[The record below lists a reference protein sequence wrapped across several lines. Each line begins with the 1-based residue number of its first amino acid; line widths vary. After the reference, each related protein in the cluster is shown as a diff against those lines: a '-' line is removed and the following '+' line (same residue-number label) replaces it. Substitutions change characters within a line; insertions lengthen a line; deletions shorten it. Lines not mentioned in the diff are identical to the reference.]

1 MFALYVHSNRTHFN
15 QESFKTNSTG
25 WAKDGQSSHLIKPS
39 LHLMT
44 VKFNSTG
51 EAQNMSL
58 KRNKNKTEAK
68 SVLSLRSTLTNILQI
83 T

>member
-1 MFALYVHSNRTHFN
+1 VHSNRTHFN
-15 QESFKTNSTG
+15 QQSLKETAQVGRKTAN
-25 WAKDGQSSHLIKPS
+25 LLKPS

-58 KRNKNKTEAK
+58 KRNKNKTQQPK
-68 SVLSLRSTLTNILQI
+68 VCSV
-83 T
+83 